1 MRYMDLL
8 FLLVGIVTIF
18 VTYHLLKG
26 LIFFLLE
33 VGLVVKDQN
42 KRDKPMVPLS
52 GGLAVL
58 VGFLVGIFLYLGV
71 SLFYANG
78 LFGSLVSLDLSIV
91 LASII
96 AIIWV
101 TLIGFFDD
109 AFVQGSGEKSLGLK
123 QWQKP
128 LLTLLGALPL
138 MIVLSNRASLVVPYI
153 GDLTLGWIY
162 PLILIPLG
170 FVGAANM
177 VNMLAGFNGLEAGM
191 GIVYLLSL
199 GAYAYVHQSFVAS
212 LIAFVAL
219 LAVATFFFFNKIPA
233 KILPGDSLTY
243 FLGGTLAT
251 IAIVGGLE
259 IPALIISIPFFVEF
273 LLKWRSGFS
282 ADSFG
287 IWINGKILSKH
298 EKVYSIAHVLTR
310 TGNYTEKQV
319 VSYLVAMQVVFSLL
333 IWLI

>member
-1 MRYMDLL
+1 MDLL
-8 FLLVGIVTIF
+8 FLVVGIVTIF
-18 VTYHLLKG
+18 VTYHFLKW
-26 LIFFLLE
+26 LIFFLE
-33 VGLVVKDQN
+33 KVGLVVKDQN
-42 KRDKPMVPLS
+42 KKDKPLVPLS

-58 VGFLVGIFLYLGV
+58 VGFLVGLFLYLGV
-71 SLFYANG
+71 GLFYNGG
-78 LFGSLVSLDLSIV
+78 LFGSFIGNDLSLI
-91 LASII
+91 LASVI

-109 AFVQGSGEKSLGLK
+109 AFIHGSGEKSLGLG

-138 MIVLSNRASLVVPYI
+138 MIVLSSRASLFIPYL
-153 GDLTLGWIY
+153 GDISVGWIY
-162 PLILIPLG
+162 PLILIPIG

-191 GIVYLLSL
+191 GVIYLLSL

-219 LAVATFFFFNKIPA
+219 LAVLTFFFFNKIPA

-251 IAIVGGLE
+251 IAIVGGME
-259 IPALIISIPFFVEF
+259 FPALIISIPFFVEF
-273 LLKWRSGFS
+273 FLKWRSKFS

-298 EKVYSIAHVLTR
+298 EKVYSLCHIFTR
-310 TGNYTEKQV
+310 TGNYTEKQI
-319 VSYLVAMQVVFSLL
+319 VSYLIMMQIVFSLL
-333 IWLI
+333 IWMI